1 MYGIAI
7 EAKDMNLPE
16 LLDWSED
23 VAKLMNLGMPIQEA
37 DELTPE
43 ECKREVVRRNTE
55 LCKQC
60 DDISEGKQ
68 R

>member
-7 EAKDMNLPE
+7 EAKDMNLTE

-23 VAKLMNLGMPIQEA
+23 VAKLMNLGMPMQEA
-37 DELTPE
+37 DELTAE
-43 ECKREVVRRNTE
+43 ECKAEVKRRNTE
-55 LCKQC
+55 LCKQY

>member
-23 VAKLMNLGMPIQEA
+23 VAKLMNLGMLMQEA
-37 DELTPE
+37 EELTPE
-43 ECKREVVRRNTE
+43 ECKREVVRRNSELRKQTE
-55 LCKQC
+55 DVLKG
-60 DDISEGKQ
+60 E
-68 R
+68 